1 MDGIDVKI
9 TTTNAREEDA
19 AVGPAPVPRHTRH
32 SPGLRGNTPN
42 TLLPVSD
49 GVATFAA
56 SPEPAQAKQRTPP
69 VESQAVHCFASSCG
83 TSSVVKWDFHSVLA
97 SNMTCLQRVVDREG
111 GGTGCSEEQ
120 QRCLHL
126 FRRQARVG

>member
-9 TTTNAREEDA
+9 TTQQLHEKRMQWD
-19 AVGPAPVPRHTRH
+19 PPVPRHTLH

-97 SNMTCLQRVVDREG
+97 SNMTRLQRVIDREG
-111 GGTGCSEEQ
+111 GGAGYSEEH